1 MKMENKKVYSVTGLF
16 DTPDAIIRAVRLTTD
31 AGYKKYDVN
40 TPYPVHGMDR
50 VMQLKP
56 SMLSYIA
63 LAFGLG
69 GLFSALI
76 FMYYVA
82 DINYPLVIG
91 GKPHGSFPAFVP
103 ILFEVTVLVASIM
116 TVVSMLFIFFKLPNN
131 SHPLHDTPYMKS
143 VSTDKFGLSIQAA
156 DNNFEEGKVREFLA
170 SAGASDIQTIYFEPE
185 EFDVWHNVFEMRF
198 LIFLLVIA
206 VSASLITYISLNY
219 ILAMEPFNWM
229 VHQQKVVPQDESR
242 FFSDRIAMRQPVKG
256 SVARGFMPYEFA
268 GRQADAALRL
278 VNPMKADKAVLK
290 TGKEHFNTYCS
301 PCHGYSGR
309 GDSRLRGQ
317 FPNPPSLLS
326 KKMTEWKDGD
336 IYHVITNGQNIMPSY
351 ASQIQRT
358 DRWAIVLYIRQL
370 QKSNNSSEN
379 K

>member
-1 MKMENKKVYSVTGLF
+1 MENKKIYSVTGLF
-16 DTPDAIIRAVRLTTD
+16 DTPDAIIKAVRLTVNS
-31 AGYKKYDVN
+31 GYKKYDVN

-63 LAFGLG
+63 LAFGLA

-76 FMYYVA
+76 FMYYVS
-82 DINYPLVIG
+82 DVNYPLVIG

-131 SHPLHDTPYMKS
+131 SHPLHDTAYMKS

-156 DNNFEEGKVREFLA
+156 DKNFDEQKVHEFLA
-170 SAGASDIQTIYFEPE
+170 SIGAADIQTIYFEPE
-185 EFDVWHNVFEMRF
+185 EFDVWHDVFEMRF

-219 ILAMEPFNWM
+219 IMAMEPFNWM
-229 VHQQKVVPQDESR
+229 VNQEKVVPQDESR
-242 FFSDRIAMRQPVKG
+242 FFSDRISMRQPVKG
-256 SVARGFMPYEFA
+256 SIARGFMPYEFT
-268 GRQADAALRL
+268 GRQAEAALRL
-278 VNPMKADKAVLK
+278 VNPLKADKAVLR

-301 PCHGYSGR
+301 PCHGYFGR

-326 KKMTEWKDGD
+326 KKVTEWKDGD
-336 IYHVITNGQNIMPSY
+336 IYHVITNGQNVMPSY
-351 ASQIQRT
+351 ATQIQRN

-370 QKSNNSSEN
+370 QKSNNSAES
-379 K
+379 KQK